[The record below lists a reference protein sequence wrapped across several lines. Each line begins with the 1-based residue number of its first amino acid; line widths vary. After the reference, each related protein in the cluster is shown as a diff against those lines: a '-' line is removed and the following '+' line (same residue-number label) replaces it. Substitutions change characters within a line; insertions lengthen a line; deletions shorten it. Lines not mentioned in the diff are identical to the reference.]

1 MKVKKHYKPGDTV
14 WIYGIDRRSDQ
25 TRKGTV
31 VKSFHIDHPAHA
43 GLEHYVVEVATDIDP
58 ILEIRTWKTIS
69 QDAEGPVG
77 SIRESLT
84 DPDAARKFLS
94 KVGVILA
101 DGSPN
106 PIYYPEGFAE
116 SEPSPEQI
124 HAALEKSQADTVHQ
138 PLVLKDNK
146 PRHRPRSKKNK

>member
-1 MKVKKHYKPGDTV
+1 MKVKKHYKLGDTV
-14 WIYGIDRRSDQ
+14 WIYGVDRRSDK
-25 TRKGTV
+25 TREGKII
-31 VKSFHIDHPAHA
+31 KSFHIDQPAHA
-43 GLEHYVVEVATDIDP
+43 GLEHYVVEVATDIEP

-69 QDAEGPVG
+69 QDCEGPVG
-77 SIRESLT
+77 SIREALT

-106 PIYYPEGFAE
+106 PIYYPDLFPE

-124 HAALEKSQADTVHQ
+124 HAALEKSQADSVHQ
-138 PLVLKDNK
+138 PLVLKENK
-146 PRHRPRSKKNK
+146 PKRHVYPRKKK